1 MSERPV
7 GGIVSPPFAVA
18 YSTIAAARTT
28 YEDVCSQCHELA
40 DVDAAPPMS
49 ADESSEL
56 IRRMI
61 TENDAELTKEQ
72 IEACHAYMVA
82 HFVDKKI

>member
-1 MSERPV
+1 MPMAPPAPV
-7 GGIVSPPFAVA
+7 VDLAQ
-18 YSTIAAARTT
+18 ARMT

-40 DVDAAPPMS
+40 DVDAAPPMT
-49 ADESSEL
+49 AEESSEL

-61 TENDAELTKEQ
+61 TDNDAELTKEQ
-72 IEACHAYMVA
+72 IEAAHAYMVA